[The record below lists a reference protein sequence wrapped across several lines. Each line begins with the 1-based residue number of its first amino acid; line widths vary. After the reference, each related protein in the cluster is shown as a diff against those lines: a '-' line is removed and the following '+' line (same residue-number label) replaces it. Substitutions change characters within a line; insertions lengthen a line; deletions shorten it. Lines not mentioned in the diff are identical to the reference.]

1 MSSIAKASFTRRE
14 AKAGK
19 MGNSSSHANK
29 TNFSPPV
36 NSPIDQ
42 ITFLQRTVGNREVE
56 RLLESGVLSPSSHS
70 DSLEPSQ
77 LFNHPPFCHPL

>member
-1 MSSIAKASFTRRE
+1 MSSITKASFTRRE
-14 AKAGK
+14 SKAGK
-19 MGNSSSHANK
+19 MGNSSSQANK

-56 RLLESGVLSPSSHS
+56 RLLESRVLHAKLTLGQSRA
-70 DSLEPSQ
+70 EQ
-77 LFNHPPFCHPL
+77 FFNHPPFCHPL